1 MKAIYA
7 GVILSVIILT
17 APITLGRE
25 DRDLAN
31 SDKDV
36 QDTKEGFFSKITNW
50 FLILLSKLIGSGDN
64 SIEDK
69 RTENVEVKKEAVDE
83 EKIKKPTEN
92 KTCTDCRRSS
102 VDWVKQGCFAED
114 FICPEGVEG
123 TSLDCMPPLINPDYA
138 KFCTDPCRSWII
150 ERCGM
155 EGYIV

>member
-50 FLILLSKLIGSGDN
+50 FLILLSKLIGS
-64 SIEDK
+64 EDI
-69 RTENVEVKKEAVDE
+69 VL
-83 EKIKKPTEN
+83 KI
-92 KTCTDCRRSS
+92 R
-102 VDWVKQGCFAED
+102 
-114 FICPEGVEG
+114 
-123 TSLDCMPPLINPDYA
+123 
-138 KFCTDPCRSWII
+138 
-150 ERCGM
+150 ERKM
-155 EGYIV
+155 LK